1 MAATWTVKNMDRL
14 ASYESKTDVIT
25 VLHWRCEDEEIV
37 EGVSHLGSAY
47 GSVGL
52 DITNL
57 SDFTAFADVT
67 SDKAVEWVKA
77 ALGEEEVK
85 ANEDMVAKQIAR
97 SKTPKNKTGVSW

>member
-1 MAATWTVKNMDRL
+1 MAATWKVNDMERL
-14 ASYESKTDVIT
+14 ASYDSKTDVIT
-25 VLHWRCEDEEIV
+25 ILHWKCEDEEKV
-37 EGVSHLGSAY
+37 DSSSHTGVTY
-47 GSVGL
+47 GTVGL

-57 SDFTAFADVT
+57 SGFTAFADVT